1 MWIITSSRRNAAA
14 QARMKAAANELTKVT
29 STRKKHERNR
39 VIAET
44 CRHHWM
50 KRPMGLKMKMTSLMI
65 YKVQEIFQ
73 TEAQIL
79 PCREYRKK
87 KTLKK
92 TLALEEGD
100 VTFDLTPTPILLM
113 NTDTSQEFELPV
125 PFSLLSVHEDIHFLL
140 GTFLTYL
147 LLERIIYNYKGDSV
161 ANTTKPHS
169 DKSAIKGINTNQF
182 TTITESRNKCT
193 LCTFKI

>member
-1 MWIITSSRRNAAA
+1 MTSP
-14 QARMKAAANELTKVT
+14 RMEHK
-29 STRKKHERNR
+29 RNR

-50 KRPMGLKMKMTSLMI
+50 KRLMGLKMKMTSLMI
-65 YKVQEIFQ
+65 SKMQEMFQ

-79 PCREYRKK
+79 PCPEYRKK

-100 VTFDLTPTPILLM
+100 ITFDLTPTPTLLM
-113 NTDTSQEFELPV
+113 KTDTSQKCELPV
-125 PFSLLSVHEDIHFLL
+125 LFSLLSVHEDIYFSL

-147 LLERIIYNYKGDSV
+147 LLEIFIYNKGDSV
-161 ANTTKPHS
+161 ANNAKPHS
-169 DKSAIKGINTNQF
+169 DKSAIKGINTGQF
-182 TTITESRNKCT
+182 TTITKSNNKCT